1 MTTSLDRSG
10 QWETQTDVDACLAE
24 TGVTKDQVVRW
35 RRKGFLPK
43 EVEQDS
49 TYHGSVVRFPIGTCA
64 QIKAAKALFKKK
76 NRVSYV
82 ALLLRRR
89 GFPVSDKHWRH
100 GLKRL
105 GRLGDRML

>member
-1 MTTSLDRSG
+1 MVTSLDRSG
-10 QWETQTDVDACLAE
+10 RWETQAEVDACLAE
-24 TGVTKDQVVRW
+24 TSVTKDQVVRW
-35 RRKGFLPK
+35 RREGLLPR

-49 TYHGSVVRFPIGTCA
+49 AYHGSVVRFPIGTCA